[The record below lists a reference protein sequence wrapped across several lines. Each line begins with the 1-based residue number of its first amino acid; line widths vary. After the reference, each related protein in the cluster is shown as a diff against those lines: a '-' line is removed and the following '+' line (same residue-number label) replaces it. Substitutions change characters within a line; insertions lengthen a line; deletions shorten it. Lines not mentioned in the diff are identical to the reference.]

1 MKDRWGRTIDYMRIS
16 ITDRCNLRCK
26 YCMPFGVK
34 PVSHQDNLTFEEI
47 REIVCC
53 GAGLGIR
60 HIKITG
66 GEPLVRK
73 GCCELIRMI
82 KAVPGIEHV
91 TLTTNGILLEE
102 YLDELVKSGIDG
114 VNISLDTLDED
125 LYQRITGYDGLAIVL
140 RVLNRASA
148 LPIPVK
154 INAVSMDW
162 SDLGGMMKNGL
173 LENGR
178 MENGIIENDTADNG
192 LAVPEEALAEEGGQ
206 TRPGRL
212 EKNDGWKE
220 IVRLAERYP
229 VDVRLIEM
237 MPIGYGKKYRTVS
250 HTELLAEMQQE
261 FPGMERE
268 NRVHGFGPAV
278 YYRVPGFL
286 GSIGLISAVH
296 GKFCENCNRVRLT
309 AQGYLKTCLCYE
321 DGVDLRAILR
331 GGRGRKELEAAI
343 REAIFGK
350 PADHC
355 FEAPEKITEH
365 RNMVDIGG

>member
-1 MKDRWGRTIDYMRIS
+1 MKDKWGRTIDYLRIS

-26 YCMPFGVK
+26 YCMPYGVK

-47 REIVCC
+47 REMVCC

-60 HIKITG
+60 QIKITG

-114 VNISLDTLDED
+114 VNISLDTVDEA
-125 LYQRITGYDGLAIVL
+125 LYRRITGYDGLEAVL
-140 RVLNRASA
+140 RVLKRASE
-148 LPIPVK
+148 LPIPIKV
-154 INAVSMDW
+154 NAVSVDW
-162 SDLGGMMKNGL
+162 SDFGDT
-173 LENGR
+173 
-178 MENGIIENDTADNG
+178 MENGVQAG
-192 LAVPEEALAEEGGQ
+192 HKCLAGKDEW
-206 TRPGRL
+206 R
-212 EKNDGWKE
+212 E
-220 IVRLAERYP
+220 IVQLAKRYP

-250 HTELLAEMQQE
+250 HTELLAKMRQE
-261 FPGMERE
+261 FPGMERDK
-268 NRVHGFGPAV
+268 RAHGFGPAV

-296 GKFCENCNRVRLT
+296 GKFCESCNRVRLT
-309 AQGYLKTCLCYE
+309 AQGYLKGCLCYE

-331 GGRGRKELEAAI
+331 GGGGRTELEAAM
-343 REAIFGK
+343 REAIAGK
-350 PADHC
+350 PAAHC